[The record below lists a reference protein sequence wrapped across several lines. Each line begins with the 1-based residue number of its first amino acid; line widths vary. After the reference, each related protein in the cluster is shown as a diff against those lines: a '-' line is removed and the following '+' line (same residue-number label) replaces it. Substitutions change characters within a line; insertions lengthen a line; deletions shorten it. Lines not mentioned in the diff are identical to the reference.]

1 MLNHTITTHAE
12 TRMRQ
17 RGLRDAD
24 LHLILDTAT
33 EIASD
38 AYLLTR
44 ADAARE
50 IAKRKK
56 EIQKLEKLKDYK
68 IIVEEGKIITLYR
81 YDSGHQKRNSRRRR
95 RVR

>member
-1 MLNHTITTHAE
+1 MLSHILTNHAE

-17 RGLRDAD
+17 RGLCDSD
-24 LHLILDTAT
+24 LRLILNTAT
-33 EIASD
+33 QVAPD

-44 ADAARE
+44 RGVADE

-68 IIVEEGKIITLYR
+68 VIIEEGTIITMYR
-81 YDSGHQKRNSRRRR
+81 VDHGHRKRNLHRRKKAA
-95 RVR
+95 

>member
-1 MLNHTITTHAE
+1 MLNHTLTTHAE

-33 EIASD
+33 QVAPD
-38 AYLLTR
+38 AYLMKR

-68 IIVEEGKIITLYR
+68 VIVEEGTIITLYR
-81 YDSGHQKRNSRRRR
+81 TEHGYRKRNPRRRR
-95 RVR
+95 TR

>member
-1 MLNHTITTHAE
+1 MLNHTLTTHAE

-33 EIASD
+33 QVAPD
-38 AYLLTR
+38 AYLMKR

-56 EIQKLEKLKDYK
+56 V
-68 IIVEEGKIITLYR
+68 IVEEGTIITLYR
-81 YDSGHQKRNSRRRR
+81 TEHSHRKRNPRRRR
-95 RVR
+95 TR